1 MKRLFTIC
9 AVLAIMLG
17 TTKLW
22 ADSDR
27 IIQFSQL
34 PSSAQQLVKTHF
46 PELGIT
52 LIKMD
57 TDFLDKSYSV
67 IFDNGSKIDFNKNG
81 EWEEIKSSQGVPQG
95 VIPAKIFSYI
105 KEKYPEAKV
114 LSIEID
120 DDSKEYE
127 VKLSNRVSLEFNK
140 HQQLIDIDTDQD

>member
-9 AVLAIMLG
+9 AVLAVMLG
-17 TTKLW
+17 TIKLW

-34 PSSAQQLVKTHF
+34 PTTAQKLVKTHF
-46 PELGIT
+46 PELAIT

-81 EWEEIKSSQGVPQG
+81 EWEEIKSPQGVPQG
-95 VIPAKIFSYI
+95 AIPSKISSFI
-105 KEKYPEAKV
+105 KEKYPDAKV

-127 VKLSNRVSLEFNK
+127 VKLDNLVSLEFNK
-140 HQQLIDIDTDQD
+140 HQQLIDIDTDRD